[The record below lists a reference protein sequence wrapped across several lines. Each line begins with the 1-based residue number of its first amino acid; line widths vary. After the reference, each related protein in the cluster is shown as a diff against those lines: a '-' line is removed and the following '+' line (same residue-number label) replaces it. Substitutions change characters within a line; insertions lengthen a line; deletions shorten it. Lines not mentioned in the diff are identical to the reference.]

1 MAIITSR
8 DELKD
13 YCLRRLGAPVI
24 KINVDDAQLEDRMD
38 DALQIYQDYHYDAV
52 EKYYWKHEITQEDV
66 DNRYFSVHPDI
77 TGITRIFPLND
88 TLTKGNMFDLRY
100 QLRLHELYDF
110 TSTSYTNFSITMQH
124 LRNLE
129 LMFTGEIPIRF
140 QRHTNRL
147 TPDWAWGTP
156 QAYVGMTVIAEGYKI
171 IDPEIFSDVYNDR
184 WLKTYITAVFKRQ
197 WGDNMKKYGG
207 VQLPGGIILNG
218 KEIFD
223 EAVRDI
229 EQLEAEIQDKY
240 SLPAEFLIG

>member
-88 TLTKGNMFDLRY
+88 TLTKGNMFDLR
-100 QLRLHELYDF
+100 
-110 TSTSYTNFSITMQH
+110 
-124 LRNLE
+124 
-129 LMFTGEIPIRF
+129 
-140 QRHTNRL
+140 
-147 TPDWAWGTP
+147 
-156 QAYVGMTVIAEGYKI
+156 
-171 IDPEIFSDVYNDR
+171 
-184 WLKTYITAVFKRQ
+184 
-197 WGDNMKKYGG
+197 
-207 VQLPGGIILNG
+207 
-218 KEIFD
+218 
-223 EAVRDI
+223 
-229 EQLEAEIQDKY
+229 
-240 SLPAEFLIG
+240 